1 MPDGF
6 KYSETKATGCAVAV
20 KSLHVEDT
28 GNIKKHQIATSVYPV
43 FSVKGLQW
51 NGVSR

>member
-20 KSLHVEDT
+20 KSLQVEDT
-28 GNIKKHQIATSVYPV
+28 GKKHQITTSVYPV

-51 NGVSR
+51 SGVSR